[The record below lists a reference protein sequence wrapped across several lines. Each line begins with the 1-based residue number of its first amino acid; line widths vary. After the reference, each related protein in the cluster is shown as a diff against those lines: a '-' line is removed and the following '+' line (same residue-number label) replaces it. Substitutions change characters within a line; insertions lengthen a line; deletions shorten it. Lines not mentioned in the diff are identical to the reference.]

1 VKNSGP
7 EHPRLDADRLVRWL
21 QSEGSSY
28 RETVGFLDAF
38 AAEALRTGL
47 LIDRVTTGVPV
58 LHPQVDSLSC
68 LWEKGRPV
76 SERRFRLDDT
86 GLQQF
91 RNSPIY
97 IVYSGGSFRRR
108 LEGAPE
114 TQEFPI
120 LAELRADGFTD
131 YLALP
136 LRFSSASWKAMTF
149 ATKHPG
155 GFPDDQVAVLSAI
168 LPTLALLLEIQTLH
182 RTTLTLLDTYVGPVA
197 GRRVLDGAIRL
208 GMYDMIQAV
217 IWVSDLRGFTDLSE
231 RLPGGDL
238 VGFLND
244 YFGAITEAV
253 VAHGGEV
260 LKFIGDAVL
269 AIFPLAKDGDHAA
282 ARRALAA
289 AVQVGAAIETLNA
302 ARAASG
308 QPLIRYGLGLH
319 AGEVLYG
326 NIGGSDRLDFTVIGQ
341 AVNVASRI
349 EGLCK
354 VLDRRVLLSGELAE
368 LCGEGVQLV
377 GHFPLRGV
385 GKEQAI
391 YAPIVMPTT

>member
-1 VKNSGP
+1 
-7 EHPRLDADRLVRWL
+7 
-21 QSEGSSY
+21 
-28 RETVGFLDAF
+28 
-38 AAEALRTGL
+38 

-97 IVYSGGSFRRR
+97 SVYAGSSFRRR
-108 LEGAPE
+108 LEGALE

-120 LAELRADGFTD
+120 LAELRAEGFTD
-131 YLALP
+131 YIALP
-136 LRFSSASWKAMTF
+136 LRFSNRSWKAMTF

-155 GFPDDQVAVLSAI
+155 GFPHDQVAVLEAI
-168 LPTLALLLEIQTLH
+168 LPTLALLLEIQTLN

-208 GMYDMIQAV
+208 GTYDIIRAV
-217 IWVSDLRGFTDLSE
+217 IWISDLRGFTGLSE
-231 RLPGGDL
+231 RLPSGDL

-244 YFGAITEAV
+244 YFGAMTEAV
-253 VAHGGEV
+253 AANGGEI

-269 AIFPLAKDGDHAA
+269 AIFPLAMDGDHAA

-289 AVQVGAAIETLNA
+289 AAQVGRAIAALNA
-302 ARAASG
+302 ARAGAG
-308 QPLIRYGLGLH
+308 EPLIRYGLGLH
-319 AGEVLYG
+319 VGEVLYG

-349 EGLCK
+349 EGLCR
-354 VLDRRVLLSGELAE
+354 VLDRQVLLSGELAE
-368 LCGEGVQLV
+368 LCGDGVQLV
-377 GHFPLRGV
+377 GRFPLKGV
-385 GKEQAI
+385 DREQAI
-391 YAPIVMPTT
+391 YTPIAAPSTT